1 MDDGTSKLRIFLLNF
16 LLFCILAKHQCEC
29 QILKDLDKELEL
41 LTEKYLSLSLDR
53 EAGLLSRSK
62 R

>member
-1 MDDGTSKLRIFLLNF
+1 MDGSRSLRIFLLTSI
-16 LLFCILAKHQCEC
+16 LFCILTKHPCEC

-41 LTEKYLSLSLDR
+41 LTDKYISLSLHR